1 MVSQGEF
8 GLLGAMKW
16 TPLGSRAALVE
27 FAEPDPAATPARA
40 RAILRLLEAEG
51 GETLADFSVAF
62 DKVLLEFRNGAD
74 PSAQAAK
81 WAKKFAALTPLPAA
95 EARLHEIP
103 VRYDGEDLIELGQRC
118 GLTSEEVVAI
128 HTAPIYDVAMLGFS
142 PGFPYLEGLDPR
154 LHAPR
159 RANPRPRV
167 PVGSVAVGG
176 SHAGIYSVE
185 SPGGWHLLGTT
196 DVRLFDPARR
206 EPNDEAMFL
215 LRAGDRVKFV
225 PVD

>member
-8 GLLGAMKW
+8 GLLSVMKW
-16 TPLGSRAALVE
+16 TPLGPRAALVE
-27 FAEPDPAATPARA
+27 FAEPDSAATTARA
-40 RAILRLLEAEG
+40 RAILRFLEAG
-51 GETLADFSVAF
+51 NGEELADFSLAF
-62 DKVLLEFRNGAD
+62 DKVLLEFRNGGE
-74 PSAQAAK
+74 PSVQAAK
-81 WAKKFAALTPLPAA
+81 WAKKFAALPPLPAT

-103 VRYDGEDLIELGQRC
+103 VRYSGEDLIEFGRRC
-118 GLTSEEVVAI
+118 GLTSGEVVEI

-167 PVGSVAVGG
+167 PVGSVAIGG